1 MTKPTDIRDETC
13 TNLSLLLNLLIRN
26 IKPGEEF
33 QVITTRRQLVQIE
46 EVLRQNN
53 IDVEHESLPE
63 DLLVT
68 ISRSE

>member
-1 MTKPTDIRDETC
+1 MTEPTDIRDETC

-26 IKPGEEF
+26 IKPGERF